1 MLQGWGGVVG
11 GFIVFVSVLLSPVC
25 GPTGSP
31 QLSVSAVCPMVTGT
45 LSATVLRVSAPV
57 QILVVNIFLNP
68 PSAAH

>member
-31 QLSVSAVCPMVTGT
+31 QLGVGGVSYGHW
-45 LSATVLRVSAPV
+45 
-57 QILVVNIFLNP
+57 NIVRYCAESECSGPNIGCKYFP
-68 PSAAH
+68 